1 MFKFGNSQGSLE
13 KWLILGLGQG
23 TYKISLEYFLVSEN
37 IDLASSLPNDVGT
50 SEEHRNQLN
59 HQPPIPKL
67 VFQQFKQQNEVVVDY
82 KPTYKINESI
92 LI

>member
-59 HQPPIPKL
+59 HQSPNTKAE
-67 VFQQFKQQNEVVVDY
+67 QFKQQNEVVVDY